1 MHLSRERRATLKSC
15 SQGKYFPTGLGLAQS
30 DTGVCIASGAFL
42 VWGIDDLGCVV
53 HADVIACHGRA

>member
-1 MHLSRERRATLKSC
+1 MKSC

-42 VWGIDDLGCVV
+42 VWGIDDLVALCMQMSLL
-53 HADVIACHGRA
+53 ATDGRNNPTCERLGH